1 MSEGGRMETRDQ
13 AKGKLFWQ
21 PSTTGSLKFVSTRGP
36 VLCLFVFFPRRFRNT
51 REQDPQNSQH
61 SVAFNVLGEPS
72 AKAVSGLNQRGKIS
86 LAKRRSASSYPRND
100 GEEDTLCKFPG
111 VLYQPPL
118 RRLDPALRLDFW
130 KPRPKRRPHDSIAR
144 PAIELRR
151 VIAFASWGW
160 AGCVRRRPAR
170 FQAPPGSISSI
181 GRIRRPKSFHFLREP
196 HVMFHISRIKARMC
210 LRVSASQIWPAT
222 LQKPPLSFPTP
233 FPPPLPPPPFLPPP
247 PTPSICALFILLQ
260 PRLVFVF
267 FSSYLSF
274 SLSPPSR
281 SAAPAPSPFFG

>member
-1 MSEGGRMETRDQ
+1 MEN
-13 AKGKLFWQ
+13 
-21 PSTTGSLKFVSTRGP
+21 
-36 VLCLFVFFPRRFRNT
+36 FPRKAPFSL
-51 REQDPQNSQH
+51 ELPSQ
-61 SVAFNVLGEPS
+61 
-72 AKAVSGLNQRGKIS
+72 
-86 LAKRRSASSYPRND
+86 RR
-100 GEEDTLCKFPG
+100 EEDTLCKFPG
-111 VLYQPPL
+111 VLHQPSL
-118 RRLDPALRLDFW
+118 RRLDPPLGLDFW

-151 VIAFASWGW
+151 VIAFVSWGW
-160 AGCVRRRPAR
+160 AGCMRRRPAQ

-222 LQKPPLSFPTP
+222 LQKLPSFISNP
-233 FPPPLPPPPFLPPP
+233 FPPPLPPPPFLPS
-247 PTPSICALFILLQ
+247 PSICALFILLQ

-281 SAAPAPSPFFG
+281 SAPQRRPPVRSLGSAGSETVTQSSLVIGHGHANQTGRNLQLIRILPPAIIVPSRLNPPPREN